1 MELFPSQPDL
11 SLQIGLPASATPH
24 DHHHHHGATALSAR
38 FLAAAAAGGGG
49 SNGVVP
55 GGNPAASMAPSS
67 LQLPMPMPLPLPVQL
82 PMPVPPNAAA
92 AAGAGGG
99 LYYHPDTAAA
109 AAMLRPIR
117 GMPLYQHPHTHAVPP
132 PTFPPPHAAGA
143 GAGPCFCEPCHVAAG
158 AWRRA
163 GCGVGARVAG
173 LGFPPAK
180 RAARAP
186 RMRWTSTLHARF
198 VHAVELLG
206 GHERATPKS
215 VLELMDVKDLTLA
228 HVKSHLQMY
237 RTVKN
242 TERPAASSDQADGF
256 ENGSAGEICDDNSSL
271 DLHGSAGRPE
281 SAAARHGRL
290 AACNDHGSST
300 GAHGALWNSSSREDW
315 TGFPSDSN
323 TGSMSMHSRSLKD
336 QTMHSK
342 SLEILSDMNSSCVS
356 ETTSCASELNLEFTL
371 GPRIRH

>member
-11 SLQIGLPASATPH
+11 SLQIGLPTGATPH
-24 DHHHHHGATALSAR
+24 DHHRAAALSAR
-38 FLAAAAAGGGG
+38 FFAAAGGGG
-49 SNGVVP
+49 NGAA
-55 GGNPAASMAPSS
+55 GNPAAMAQSS
-67 LQLPMPMPLPLPVQL
+67 LHQLPMPVPLPLPVQL
-82 PMPVPPNAAA
+82 PMPPNA
-92 AAGAGGG
+92 GAGG
-99 LYYHPDTAAA
+99 LYYHHPDAAAA

-117 GMPLYQHPHTHAVPP
+117 GVPLYQHPHTHAVPP
-132 PTFPPPHAAGA
+132 TFPPHAAA
-143 GAGPCFCEPCHVAAG
+143 APGPCFCEPCHVAAG
-158 AWRRA
+158 AAWRRA
-163 GCGVGARVAG
+163 GCGAGARIAA
-173 LGFPPAK
+173 GFPPAK

-206 GHERATPKS
+206 GHDRATPKS

-256 ENGSAGEICDDNSSL
+256 ENGSAGEICDDNSL
-271 DLHGSAGRPE
+271 DLHGYGSGGRPE
-281 SAAARHGRL
+281 SSAATARHGRL

-300 GAHGALWNSSSREDW
+300 GAHGSLWNSSSREDW
-315 TGFPSDSN
+315 DGFPSESN
-323 TGSMSMHSRSLKD
+323 TAGSGGMHSLKQD
-336 QTMHSK
+336 QK

-356 ETTSCASELNLEFTL
+356 ETTTSSTSELNLEFTL
-371 GPRIRH
+371 GPRINH

>member
-24 DHHHHHGATALSAR
+24 AHHHHCAAALSAR
-38 FLAAAAAGGGG
+38 FLAAAAAAGGGVG
-49 SNGVVP
+49 GGNGVP
-55 GGNPAASMAPSS
+55 GGNPAAAMAPS
-67 LQLPMPMPLPLPVQL
+67 LQLSMPMPLPLPVQL
-82 PMPVPPNAAA
+82 PMPMPMPPNAA

-99 LYYHPDTAAA
+99 LYYHPDA

-132 PTFPPPHAAGA
+132 TFPPHAAGPGA
-143 GAGPCFCEPCHVAAG
+143 AGPCFCEPCHVAAG

-163 GCGVGARVAG
+163 GCGVGARVA
-173 LGFPPAK
+173 GFPPAK

-271 DLHGSAGRPE
+271 DLHGTLGRPE
-281 SAAARHGRL
+281 SAVARHGRL

-336 QTMHSK
+336 QTMQSK
-342 SLEILSDMNSSCVS
+342 SLEILSDMNNSCVS
-356 ETTSCASELNLEFTL
+356 ETTSCASGLNLEFTL

>member
-11 SLQIGLPASATPH
+11 SLQIGLPARATS
-24 DHHHHHGATALSAR
+24 HHHGAALSAR
-38 FLAAAAAGGGG
+38 LLAAAAGGSVGG
-49 SNGVVP
+49 GNGVP
-55 GGNPAASMAPSS
+55 GNPAAAMAPSLQVPIPIP
-67 LQLPMPMPLPLPVQL
+67 LQLPL
-82 PMPVPPNAAA
+82 PMPPN
-92 AAGAGGG
+92 
-99 LYYHPDTAAA
+99 A

-117 GMPLYQHPHTHAVPP
+117 GVPLYQHPHTHAVPP
-132 PTFPPPHAAGA
+132 TFPPHAA

-163 GCGVGARVAG
+163 GCGFGARVAG
-173 LGFPPAK
+173 LFPPAK

-256 ENGSAGEICDDNSSL
+256 ESGSSSAGEICDDDNSSL
-271 DLHGSAGRPE
+271 DLHGTDGRRPE
-281 SAAARHGRL
+281 SSSAVRHGRL
-290 AACNDHGSST
+290 TACNDHGSST
-300 GAHGALWNSSSREDW
+300 GAHGGALWNSSSREDW
-315 TGFPSDSN
+315 AGFPSDSN

-336 QTMHSK
+336 QTMQSK